1 MNGSA
6 YKPQINTTV
15 AQAWR
20 LERFKIG
27 FQYTL
32 VLLASLIV
40 GWLWANASD
49 VPVTQEQLEGIL
61 RHFASP
67 LASLP
72 SLREAAPFVLSF
84 AASTLLCV
92 AIVFLFSFSA
102 LNCLINNGILIYFGI
117 RTGYTVAILRWG
129 LMHSETFAAQI
140 GWGRWVL
147 FLLFKLALATA
158 FWVFCFRASEHSC
171 YLRMYSESGRAVLH
185 PKTVL
190 SLCALTLWIACIVT
204 GLYAFYMWL
213 LYIIS

>member
-6 YKPQINTTV
+6 HKPQENTTV

-32 VLLASLIV
+32 VLLVSLIV
-40 GWLWANASD
+40 GWLWANASEH
-49 VPVTQEQLEGIL
+49 PITQEQLSRIL
-61 RHFASP
+61 GHFDSP

-72 SLREAAPFVLSF
+72 SLREIAPFVLSF
-84 AASTLLCV
+84 AASALLCI

-102 LNCLINNGILIYFGI
+102 LNCLINNGILIYFGV
-117 RTGYTVAILRWG
+117 RTGYTVAILRWA
-129 LMHSETFAAQI
+129 LMHSETFRLQI
-140 GWGRWVL
+140 GWGRWLL
-147 FLLFKLALATA
+147 FLLFKLTLMATQ
-158 FWVFCFRASEHSC
+158 WMFCFRASEHSC
-171 YLRMYSESGRAVLH
+171 YLRMYSESGRAILH

-190 SLCALTLWIACIVT
+190 SLCGLTLCSACIVL
-204 GLYAFYMWL
+204 GLHAFYTWI